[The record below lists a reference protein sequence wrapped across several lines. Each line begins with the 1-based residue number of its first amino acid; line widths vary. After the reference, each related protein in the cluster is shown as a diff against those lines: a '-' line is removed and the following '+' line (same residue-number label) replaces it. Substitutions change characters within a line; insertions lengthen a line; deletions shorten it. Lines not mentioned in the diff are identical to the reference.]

1 MKKRGI
7 LNLCVILLAIFI
19 VSLFYFP
26 KIEGFFNRF
35 KDKEVKETIAKE
47 AEPIEVKNENIKTI
61 EIAATGDILIHK
73 EILETQ
79 YDVASDTYDF
89 KNTLQYVNDYLSNV
103 DLTISNL
110 DQLIIVK

>member
-47 AEPIEVKNENIKTI
+47 AEPVSYTHLDVYKRQE
-61 EIAATGDILIHK
+61 LI
-73 EILETQ
+73 
-79 YDVASDTYDF
+79 
-89 KNTLQYVNDYLSNV
+89 
-103 DLTISNL
+103 
-110 DQLIIVK
+110 